1 MTGLLIA
8 LMLVAGACS
17 VTQIAMNA
25 RLREAV
31 ESPIAATLISI
42 AVSALVLVPI
52 LLAGLWGRGRL
63 DNLQGLPWW
72 AWIGGACGAF
82 FLVSNI
88 VSIPRLGAALTV
100 ACALLG
106 QVIASMLIDSFGLF
120 GLPKTMPN
128 PFRICG
134 ALMLV
139 AGVVL
144 LQRR

>member
-17 VTQIAMNA
+17 VTQVAVNA

-42 AVSALVLVPI
+42 MVSTIVLVPM
-52 LLAGLWGRGRL
+52 LLAAMWGRGRF
-63 DNLQGLPWW
+63 DNLQSLPWW

-82 FLVSNI
+82 FLVANI

-120 GLPKTMPN
+120 GVPKTMPN
-128 PFRICG
+128 PYRICG
-134 ALMLV
+134 AVMLV
-139 AGVVL
+139 VGVVL
-144 LQRR
+144 LQRK